1 MPTSVFIPG
10 LLCTSVLFEGQ
21 ISELSKTQPVFT
33 ADTTGLDSITIMAER
48 ILAQTEGPLILF
60 GLSMGGY
67 IAMETARLDA
77 ERVRGM
83 GLFST
88 SAQADTPDKIQMRQE
103 LVRLSSVG
111 RFKGVTPRL
120 LPKFLSPEALKDE
133 ALTKSVMQMAAE
145 IGQHTFAFQQQAIMQ
160 RRDQRP
166 QLAAFRRPSVVVCGE
181 LDELT
186 PPDLSEEMACLLP
199 DCALSLLPGVG
210 HLSTMEAPDAC
221 LAAMQSLIKRVE
233 KS

>member
-1 MPTSVFIPG
+1 MPTLVFIPG

-21 ISELSKTQPVFT
+21 ISELAKTQPIFT
-33 ADTTGLDSITIMAER
+33 ADTTGLDSITAMAER

-88 SAQADTPDKIQMRQE
+88 SAQADTPDKIQMREE

-145 IGQHTFAFQQQAIMQ
+145 IGQHNFALQQQAIMQ

-166 QLAAFRRPSVVVCGE
+166 HLAAFRRPSVVVCGE

-186 PPDLSEEMACLLP
+186 PPDLSEEMAGLLP

>member
-1 MPTSVFIPG
+1 MSTIVFIPG
-10 LLCTSVLFEGQ
+10 LLCTSVLFQDQ
-21 ISELSKTQPVFT
+21 ISQLAKSQPVVT
-33 ADTTGLDSITIMAER
+33 ADTTGLDSITAMAER

-77 ERVRGM
+77 ERVRGI

-88 SAQADTPDKIQMRQE
+88 SAQADTPDKIKMRQE

-120 LPKFLSPEALKDE
+120 LPKFLSPQALKDE
-133 ALTKSVMQMAAE
+133 TLTQSVMQMAAE
-145 IGQHTFAFQQQAIMQ
+145 IGQHNFALQQQAIMQ
-160 RRDQRP
+160 RRDQRTHLP
-166 QLAAFRRPSVVVCGE
+166 EFKGPCVVVCGE

-186 PPDLSEEMACLLP
+186 PPDLSEEMAELLP
-199 DCALSLLPGVG
+199 DCVLSLLPGIG
-210 HLSTMEAPDAC
+210 HLSTMEAPEAC
-221 LAAMQSLIKRVE
+221 LAAMQSLIKRAE
-233 KS
+233 QG

>member
-1 MPTSVFIPG
+1 MPTLVFIPG

-21 ISELSKTQPVFT
+21 IPELAKTQPIFT
-33 ADTTGLDSITIMAER
+33 ADTTGLDSITAMAER

-145 IGQHTFAFQQQAIMQ
+145 IGQHNFALQQQAIMQ

-166 QLAAFRRPSVVVCGE
+166 HLAAFRRPSVVVCGE

-186 PPDLSEEMACLLP
+186 PPDLSEEMAGLLP

>member
-1 MPTSVFIPG
+1 
-10 LLCTSVLFEGQ
+10 
-21 ISELSKTQPVFT
+21 
-33 ADTTGLDSITIMAER
+33 
-48 ILAQTEGPLILF
+48 
-60 GLSMGGY
+60 
-67 IAMETARLDA
+67 
-77 ERVRGM
+77 M

-145 IGQHTFAFQQQAIMQ
+145 IGQHNFALQQQAIMQ

-166 QLAAFRRPSVVVCGE
+166 HLAAFRRPSVVVCGE

-186 PPDLSEEMACLLP
+186 RLICLKRWQAC
-199 DCALSLLPGVG
+199 
-210 HLSTMEAPDAC
+210 C
-221 LAAMQSLIKRVE
+221 LTAR
-233 KS
+233 

>member
-1 MPTSVFIPG
+1 MPTLVFIPG
-10 LLCTSVLFEGQ
+10 LLCTSVLFKDQ
-21 ISELSKTQPVFT
+21 MSELAKTQPVFT
-33 ADTTGLDSITIMAER
+33 ADTTGLDSITGMAER

-67 IAMETARLDA
+67 VAMETARLDA

-88 SAQADTPDKIQMRQE
+88 SAQADTPDKTQMRKE
-103 LVRLSSVG
+103 LVRLSSIG
-111 RFKGVTPRL
+111 KFKGVTPRL
-120 LPKFLSPEALKDE
+120 LPKFLSPQALKDE
-133 ALTKSVMQMAAE
+133 ALTQSVMQMAAE
-145 IGQHTFAFQQQAIMQ
+145 IGQHNFALQQQAIMQ
-160 RRDQRP
+160 RLDQRP
-166 QLAAFRRPSVVVCGE
+166 HLPAFTRPCVVVCGE

-186 PPDLSEEMACLLP
+186 PPDLSEEMDSLLP
-199 DCALSLLPGVG
+199 DCVLNVLPGVG

-221 LAAMQSLIKRVE
+221 LAAMQELIKRVE

>member
-1 MPTSVFIPG
+1 MPTLVFIPG
-10 LLCTSVLFEGQ
+10 LLCTSVLFQNQ
-21 ISELSKTQPVFT
+21 ISELGKTHPVLT
-33 ADTTGLDSITIMAER
+33 ADTTSLDSITAMAER

-67 IAMETARLDA
+67 VAMETAYLDA
-77 ERVRGM
+77 ERVRGI

-88 SAQADTPDKIQMRQE
+88 SARADTPDKIQIREE

-111 RFKGVTPRL
+111 KFKGVTPRL
-120 LPKFLSPEALKDE
+120 LPKFLSPQALKDE
-133 ALTKSVMQMAAE
+133 ALTQSVMQMAAE
-145 IGQHTFAFQQQAIMQ
+145 IGQHNFALQQQAIMQ

-166 QLAAFRRPSVVVCGE
+166 HLPALRRPSVVVCGD

-186 PPDLSEEMACLLP
+186 PPDLSEEMAGLLP
-199 DCALSLLPGVG
+199 DCTLTLLPGVG

-221 LAAMQSLIKRVE
+221 LAAMQDLIKRVV